1 MHEHAAVALSYGI
14 YRSNDFD
21 AEKPLNVMFVNS
33 GHAHTSAF
41 VASFVRGKLTV
52 LSEASTAYV
61 SGRAMDLT
69 LMKHF
74 GGQFQKKYGCDP
86 LSNKKARFKLEEAVR
101 KTKSILSANA
111 EATISIECLMEDEDL
126 GGKIDRPEFE
136 AMCADMVPMLTK
148 VLEDALSLSGLAKE
162 ELHFVEVSGGSCRVP
177 WIKNTISAVT
187 GVENL
192 SCTLNMDEC
201 VARGCALQAAMLS
214 PLFKV
219 RDFKVVDK
227 PKFPVSINWTDA
239 GCSGADGEDV
249 QMEDMEE
256 SQGKGKSA
264 LLFPAT
270 TEIPQLKNVSFK
282 RKSAFEVSLEY
293 KEPAN
298 LPAGAKPALGKF
310 EIALAPTETARKV
323 RVLTELDLHGMARV
337 QKAELLEEE
346 EYEETI
352 KEKRE
357 VTEAPASPEGEAPA
371 EAGETAE
378 APAEE
383 KPAEEGAEAEKKEE
397 KKEEKKKEPK
407 FEWVEVK
414 KKKRRTKVTD
424 LPITRT
430 GVAGMTSAKLSEA
443 ADAETQMQ
451 AEMRDIEETEN
462 AQNDLESYVYNM
474 RDKTSEGGQYGEFI
488 LPADREVLH
497 AELQK
502 AEDWLYDPFDATK
515 VQFVEKLA
523 ELQKLGE
530 PAAQR
535 FKSMEARADYFPEVE
550 KTIAHYRALAEST
563 EEKYAHI
570 AAEKKQQILDECKGV
585 EGWLAAKK
593 AEQDGLAKH
602 LDPVLTVAMMQQK
615 QQDISQMA
623 EKIMAEPKPAPPVEA
638 PAEKKEDTPAD
649 TAEPEVPDPKPEEVE
664 ASLDVD

>member
-69 LMKHF
+69 LMKYF

-346 EYEETI
+346 EYEE
-352 KEKRE
+352 
-357 VTEAPASPEGEAPA
+357 
-371 EAGETAE
+371 
-378 APAEE
+378 
-383 KPAEEGAEAEKKEE
+383 AEKKEE

-430 GVAGMTSAKLSEA
+430 GVAGMASAKLSEA

-502 AEDWLYDPFDATK
+502 AEDWLYDHFDATK

-535 FKSMEARADYFPEVE
+535 FKAEEARGDYLDEVK
-550 KTIAHYRALAEST
+550 KTIDHYRALAEST

-570 AAEKKQQILDECKGV
+570 AAEKKQQILDECKAV
-585 EGWLAAKK
+585 EGWLAAKT
-593 AEQDGLAKH
+593 AEQGALAKH
-602 LDPVLTVAMMQQK
+602 LDPVLTVAMMQEKQK
-615 QQDISQMA
+615 DISQMA
-623 EKIMAEPKPAPPVEA
+623 DKIMAEPKPAPPVEA

>member
-69 LMKHF
+69 LMKYF

-357 VTEAPASPEGEAPA
+357 VTEAPASPEAEAPA

-383 KPAEEGAEAEKKEE
+383 DAEAEKKEE

-570 AAEKKQQILDECKGV
+570 AAEK
-585 EGWLAAKK
+585 
-593 AEQDGLAKH
+593 
-602 LDPVLTVAMMQQK
+602 MQQK

-623 EKIMAEPKPAPPVEA
+623 DKIMAEPKPAPPVEA
-638 PAEKKEDTPAD
+638 PAEKKEDKPAD

>member
-69 LMKHF
+69 LMKYF

-357 VTEAPASPEGEAPA
+357 VTEAPASPEAEAPA

-383 KPAEEGAEAEKKEE
+383 DAEAEKKEE

-502 AEDWLYDPFDATK
+502 AEDWLYDHFDATK

-535 FKSMEARADYFPEVE
+535 FKSMEARADYLPEVE

-570 AAEKKQQILDECKGV
+570 AAEK
-585 EGWLAAKK
+585 
-593 AEQDGLAKH
+593 
-602 LDPVLTVAMMQQK
+602 MQQK

-623 EKIMAEPKPAPPVEA
+623 DKIMAEPKPAPPVEA
-638 PAEKKEDTPAD
+638 PAEKKEDKPAD

>member
-357 VTEAPASPEGEAPA
+357 VTEAPASPEAEAPA

-383 KPAEEGAEAEKKEE
+383 DAEAEKKEE

-570 AAEKKQQILDECKGV
+570 AAEK
-585 EGWLAAKK
+585 
-593 AEQDGLAKH
+593 
-602 LDPVLTVAMMQQK
+602 MQQK

-623 EKIMAEPKPAPPVEA
+623 DKIMAEPKPAPPVEA
-638 PAEKKEDTPAD
+638 PAEKKEDKPAD